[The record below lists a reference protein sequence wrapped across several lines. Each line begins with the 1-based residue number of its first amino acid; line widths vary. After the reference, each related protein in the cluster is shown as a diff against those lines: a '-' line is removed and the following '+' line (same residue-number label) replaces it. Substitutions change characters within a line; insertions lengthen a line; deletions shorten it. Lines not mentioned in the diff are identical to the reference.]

1 MKKLFVTVILIP
13 FLSGCFLY
21 DCGYTRN
28 DDTAIYKT
36 DASNQIPISYS
47 LKFATCFPSDA
58 IGTPTAKS
66 IKAKIEESLKE
77 AGLFSEV
84 SYGDKD
90 DKGYHIEFTYNDSGF
105 SYDETNARAFTYI
118 YTFFMIPIPENYSA
132 DISAIAYLEGKPI
145 WSVAHTE
152 KCRIIVCWYALP
164 AGLILNYWSVWRSI
178 EYNIVRSTINDFTKE
193 HVRRYL
199 DPNSVELTNP
209 EDAGMVIPSSSAS
222 QQSNVREE

>member
-1 MKKLFVTVILIP
+1 MKKLFVMAIILP
-13 FLSGCFLY
+13 LLSGCLLY

-36 DASNQIPISYS
+36 DSLNKMPISYS
-47 LKFATCFPSDA
+47 LRFDTCFPSNDA
-58 IGTPTAKS
+58 PGSPTLKS
-66 IKAKIEESLKE
+66 IKAKIEETLKGT
-77 AGLFSEV
+77 GLFSEV

-90 DKGYHIEFTYNDSGF
+90 EKGYHIEFTYNDSGF
-105 SYDETNARAFTYI
+105 SHDEAFARAVLYV

-132 DISAIAYLEGKPI
+132 DISAIVYLEGKPV

-152 KCRIIVCWYALP
+152 KCRVIVCWYALP

-178 EYNIVRSTINDFTKE
+178 EYNLVRSTINDFTKE
-193 HVRRYL
+193 HIRRYL

-209 EDAGMVIPSSSAS
+209 KDTGAVAPATIVSPHPKEPL
-222 QQSNVREE
+222 